1 MSIQVRVLL
10 VLVCLLG
17 AAASPQPAAATQVDN
32 AVRHIETLGE
42 QALSTLRQS
51 GVSLSEREQEFGQIL
66 RNGFDLPLI
75 ARFVLG
81 RYWRKAN
88 DDQRREYLDAF
99 SDYVIKTYA
108 SRLGGFKGQSF
119 AVTGTQ
125 IAGEKKD
132 VFVNTRIEQA
142 SGPPIEAAW
151 RVRETDGQ
159 YKIIDVVVQ
168 GVSMAVTQREEFA
181 SVTRQS
187 GVDGLVQV
195 LRAQTE
201 RLAATSG

>member
-1 MSIQVRVLL
+1 MSVRRSILL
-10 VLVCLLG
+10 VLVCFLG
-17 AAASPQPAAATQVDN
+17 ASAAPQPAAATQVDT

-42 QALSTLRQS
+42 AALSTLRQS
-51 GVSLSEREQEFGQIL
+51 GVSLAEREQAFGKIL
-66 RNGFDLPLI
+66 RDGFDLPLI

-88 DDQRREYLDAF
+88 DDQRRDYLDAF

-119 AVTGTQ
+119 AVVGTQ
-125 IAGEKKD
+125 IAGERKD
-132 VFVNTRIEQA
+132 VFVNTRIEQN

-151 RVRETDGQ
+151 RVREKDGAV
-159 YKIIDVVVQ
+159 KIIDVVVQ

-187 GVDGLVQV
+187 GVEGLVQV

>member
-1 MSIQVRVLL
+1 MSVRRRVLL
-10 VLVCLLG
+10 VFVCLLG
-17 AAASPQPAAATQVDN
+17 AAAAPHQAAATQVNN

-51 GVSLSEREQEFGQIL
+51 GMPLAQREQAFGEIL
-66 RNGFDLPLI
+66 RDGFDLPLI
-75 ARFVLG
+75 GRFVLG

-88 DDQRREYLDAF
+88 DDQRRDYLDAF

-119 AVTGTQ
+119 SVVGTQ
-125 IAGEKKD
+125 IAGDKKD
-132 VFVNTRIEQA
+132 VFVNTRIEQN

-151 RVRETDGQ
+151 RVREIDGKD
-159 YKIIDVVVQ
+159 KIIDVVVQ

-187 GVDGLVQV
+187 GVEGLVQV